1 MKHHFERARRV
12 YEDRG
17 LVDLVSTAAG
27 YIPIEINNAIFRLRH
42 GSGTHVMD
50 EDWDTLILLDACRYD
65 MFAERVPFDGDL
77 QSRISLGSTSEEFLR
92 QNFEN
97 GQYHDTV
104 YVNANAFLP
113 RLGYDQD
120 ETFHAVVDTMDE
132 WDEELDVPH
141 PETITDAAKE
151 AHVEF
156 PNKRIIVHYMQPHLP
171 FIGEQGLELREHLS
185 QRNVWAPF
193 RDGNGPFSV
202 EELWTG
208 YCENLEIVFNYV
220 DDLLKAIDGKV
231 VISSDHGN
239 MVDERQGPIPTKR
252 MFGHPW
258 GVYSEELVK
267 VPWFVKEIGTRR
279 RIRGDPPVLNQTYS
293 EDLVNERLRSL
304 GYKE

>member
-1 MKHHFERARRV
+1 MKHHLQRARQV

-17 LVDLVSTAAG
+17 LLDLVSTAAG
-27 YIPIEINNAIFRLRH
+27 YAPIEINNAIFRLRH
-42 GSGTHVMD
+42 GSGTRVMD
-50 EDWDTLILLDACRYD
+50 EDWDTLVLLDACRYD

-97 GQYHDTV
+97 GEYHDTV

-120 ETFHAVVDTMDE
+120 GTFHAVVDTMDD

-141 PETITDAAKE
+141 PRTITDAAID
-151 AHVEF
+151 AHEEF

-171 FIGEQGLELREHLS
+171 FIGERGLELREHLS
-185 QRNVWAPF
+185 RRNTWEPFRRGEAPF
-193 RDGNGPFSV
+193 SAED
-202 EELWTG
+202 LWTG
-208 YCENLEIVFNYV
+208 YMENLEIVFDHV
-220 DDLLKAIDGKV
+220 EDLLTSIEGRV

-239 MVDERQGPIPTKR
+239 MVDERQGPVPTKR

-258 GVYSEELVK
+258 GVYTEELVK
-267 VPWFVKEIGTRR
+267 VPWFVKDIRQRR
-279 RIRGDPPVLNQTYS
+279 EVTADPPVQLQEQS
-293 EDLVNERLRSL
+293 EELVNERLRSL